1 MIEQQI
7 KKTSA
12 LGTAAFVV
20 RGMIFL
26 VAGALFAT
34 IVQAVVS

>member
-7 KKTSA
+7 NKTSA
-12 LGTAAFVV
+12 LGAAASVV

-26 VAGALFAT
+26 VAGALLAT
-34 IVQAVVS
+34 IVQAVAA